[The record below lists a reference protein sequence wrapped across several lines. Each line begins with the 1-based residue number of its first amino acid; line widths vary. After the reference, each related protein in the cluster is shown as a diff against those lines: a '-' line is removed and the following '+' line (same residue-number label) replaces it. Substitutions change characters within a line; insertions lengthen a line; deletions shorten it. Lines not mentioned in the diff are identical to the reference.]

1 MNILTQKFYERDT
14 LEVSQELLGKIL
26 IHEVNGKFIA
36 GKIVETEGYV
46 GVLDK
51 AAHVYGNKRTSRVM
65 PMYGPGGTVY
75 IFNIYGMY
83 LCLNAIT
90 KEEGEPQGVLIRALE
105 PLIGLNFIAN
115 QRYKKTYSELTRKEK
130 LNLTSGPSKLC
141 IALDITKELNNTT
154 FIGGEMYIVEPDEE
168 LKNLFEMPEEE
179 CGEIIKSK
187 RIGIDYAE
195 EAKDFL
201 YRYYFR
207 DNPYVSKKDKLVNK
221 GVK

>member
-1 MNILTQKFYERDT
+1 MDILTKEFYERDT
-14 LEVSQELLGKIL
+14 LKVAQELLGKIL
-26 IHEVNGKFIA
+26 VHEVNGKIIA

-51 AAHVYGNKRTSRVM
+51 AAHVYGNKRTARVM

-105 PLIGLNFIAN
+105 PLIGLDFIAN
-115 QRYKKTYSELTRKEK
+115 QRYKKTYSELSRKEK

-141 IALDITKELNNTT
+141 MALDITKELNNTT
-154 FIGGEMYIVEPDEE
+154 FISGEMYITKPDEE
-168 LKNLFEMPEEE
+168 VKNLFEVQEEE
-179 CGEIIKSK
+179 YGEIIKSK
-187 RIGIDYAE
+187 RIGVDYAE

-201 YRYYFR
+201 YRYYFKG
-207 DNPYVSKKDKLVNK
+207 NPYVSKRDKIEIK
-221 GVK
+221 A